1 MLIEATTPL
10 FELTK
15 KVRREHNCVTKMVLT
30 EPFFCIHKEVSTTAL
45 GHPRFNGFLGTISL
59 SKMKN
64 SNKKVVF
71 FFFLMYL
78 TPLLGSEQRHTVK
91 SRNLHKML
99 PFVPHE
105 C

>member
-30 EPFFCIHKEVSTTAL
+30 EPFFYIHKEVSTTAL

-71 FFFLMYL
+71 FFF
-78 TPLLGSEQRHTVK
+78 
-91 SRNLHKML
+91 
-99 PFVPHE
+99 F
-105 C
+105 